1 MLLFLMV
8 VMSHASPR
16 FLLNKAAA
24 NGDFRAARRVIL
36 ENPTSDID
44 LDSALVCAAK
54 RSQIHLMALLVDC
67 GAADLDRALVQ
78 SAMRNQV
85 QACRWLISPERYVAA
100 ESLEAAQLA
109 AAAANALEAEWLI
122 VSFRRQLR
130 DRKPRR
136 NWFDDLF

>member
-1 MLLFLMV
+1 MLLFLTV
-8 VMSHASPR
+8 AMSHASPR

-24 NGDFRAARRVIL
+24 NGDFRAARKVIL
-36 ENPTSDID
+36 ENPTSDVD

-54 RSQIHLMALLVDC
+54 RSQIHLMAFLVDC

-78 SAMRNQV
+78 AAMRNQV
-85 QACRWLISPERYVAA
+85 PACRWLISPERYVPA

-122 VSFRRQLR
+122 VSIRRQLR
-130 DRKPRR
+130 DRKKRR
-136 NWFDDLF
+136 GWFDDLF